1 MFHPRVWPLPG
12 LSSRDEMQISAS
24 KRLVVLSILMVCA
37 EYKET
42 VQRAGWKA
50 GKELKSVLL
59 QQR

>member
-1 MFHPRVWPLPG
+1 MSHPRVWPLPG
-12 LSSRDEMQISAS
+12 LSSRDKMQISAP